1 MKTLLIVESPAKSK
15 TIEKLLGEGYI
26 VLSSF
31 GHIRN
36 LDKKSL
42 GIDVNNDFQPNYR
55 ILTERSKQIKAIQ
68 DTIKNVNNVLLAS
81 DEDREGEAIAWHC
94 AIVFKLDVNS
104 KNRICFHE
112 ITKSALEHAVSN
124 PRKINMSMVYS
135 QQARRILD
143 RLVGFNLSPLLWKY
157 ISPKLSAG
165 RVQSVALKVIVDQEK
180 EIENF
185 TENKYFKTTG
195 YFDKNIIANLNNN
208 FIDKKELIDFLEKCK
223 NSEYTIKNIE
233 KSNLEK
239 RPPPPYITSTIQQD
253 ASNRFGVGAK
263 KIMGVLQKLYEHGL
277 ITYHRTDSTNLS
289 TLAQDDIKKIILQK
303 FGKKYLHPRI
313 YKSKIKCAQE
323 AHEAIRPTHFE
334 KDELDDSFD
343 NIEKKIYN
351 IIWKRTIIS
360 QMSAYNYD
368 LYNIKIIMN
377 NSKYLFISKIEKKI
391 FDGYKI
397 IYDDNFKDDN
407 QKDDNDEIINDS
419 SIVIDD
425 IKEGMIIN
433 YVKINSIEKYNN
445 NLSRFTEASLIKKME
460 KIGIGRPS
468 TYSSIIETIMERK
481 YIEKKDIKGKKVNVL
496 SLTLEYGKN
505 IKEQENSINIG
516 TEKKKLV
523 PTDIG
528 INTTQ
533 FLASNFEII
542 MNYNFTSDLENRL
555 DDIANS
561 ATLWND
567 VVSDFYE
574 NFKPNVD
581 KLNNKELITKSKNDN
596 KRIIGKLDDGKILY
610 AYIGKYGPLIQ
621 IGDGKDCKYVKIDP
635 KYSVNSITY
644 DDYLTMTKFPKNL
657 GNYNDHDLF
666 IKNGPY
672 GYYLSYNE
680 KNYKLPEGYDE
691 NLLLEDAIKIIN
703 NNDENNSEATLKS
716 TLIKVIDK
724 YSIKNGPYGHYIHY
738 NKKFYNIP
746 KEYVIDNITKEDCEK
761 IIKTPKKKYNKKE
774 K

>member
-42 GIDVNNDFQPNYR
+42 GIDINNDFSPNYR

-68 DTIKNVNNVLLAS
+68 DTIKNVDNVLLAS

-94 AIVFKLDVNS
+94 AIVFKLNINE

-112 ITKSALEHAVSN
+112 ITKNALEHAVSN
-124 PRKINMSMVYS
+124 PRKINMSLVYS

-165 RVQSVALKVIVDQEK
+165 RVQSVALKVIIDQERD
-180 EIENF
+180 IEKF
-185 TENKYFKTTG
+185 TENKYFKTVG
-195 YFDKNIIANLNNN
+195 NFDKKIIANLNNN
-208 FIDKKELIDFLEKCK
+208 FLDKKDLIDFLEKSK
-223 NSEYTIKNIE
+223 NAEYIIKSIE
-233 KSNLEK
+233 KSSLEK

-253 ASNRFGVGAK
+253 ASIRFGIGAK
-263 KIMGVLQKLYEHGL
+263 KIMSVLQKLYEHGL

-289 TLAQDDIKKIILQK
+289 TFAQDNIKKLILEK

-334 KDELDDSFD
+334 KEELDDTFD
-343 NIEKKIYN
+343 AIEKKIYN
-351 IIWKRTIIS
+351 IIWKRTVAS
-360 QMSAYNYD
+360 QMTQYIYD
-368 LYNIKIIMN
+368 LYTIKISN
-377 NSKYLFISKIEKKI
+377 NVNEYLFISKIEKRV

-397 IYDDNFKDDN
+397 IYDDNFKDSNDN
-407 QKDDNDEIINDS
+407 NENENNDEIISDS
-419 SIVIDD
+419 SLDIDS
-425 IKEGMIIN
+425 IKEGMSIN
-433 YVKINSIEKYNN
+433 YIKINSTEKYKN
-445 NLSRFTEASLIKKME
+445 SIPRFNEASLIKKME

-481 YIEKKDIKGKKVNVL
+481 YVEKKDIKGKKVNVL
-496 SLTLEYGKN
+496 SYILEYGKK
-505 IKEQENSINIG
+505 IKEQEESITICA
-516 TEKKKLV
+516 EKKKLV

-528 INTTQ
+528 INTIQ
-533 FLASNFEII
+533 FLESNFEEIL
-542 MNYNFTSDLENRL
+542 NYNFTSNLENKL

-561 ATLWND
+561 GIEWND
-567 VVSDFYE
+567 VVGDFYE
-574 NFKPNVD
+574 NFKPSVD
-581 KLNNKELITKSKNDN
+581 KLNDKNLISKSKDES
-596 KRIIGKLDDGKILY
+596 KRLIGKNEDGKSLY
-610 AYIGKYGPLIQ
+610 AYIGKYGPVIQ
-621 IGDGKDCKYVKIDP
+621 IGDGKDCKYIKIDP

-644 DDYLTMTKFPKNL
+644 DDYLTMTKFPKKL
-657 GNYNDHDLF
+657 GDYEDSEIF
-666 IKNGPY
+666 VKNGPY

-680 KNYKLPEGYDE
+680 KNYKLLEGYDE
-691 NLLLEDAIKIIN
+691 NLTFEEAIKIISIDSNNKEN
-703 NNDENNSEATLKS
+703 NNKNTV
-716 TLIKVIDK
+716 IKVIDN
-724 YSIKNGPYGHYIHY
+724 YSIRNGPYGYYILY
-738 NKKFYNIP
+738 NKKFFNIP
-746 KEYVIDNITKEDCEK
+746 KEYNVDNLTKEDCEK
-761 IIKTPKKKYNKKE
+761 IIKIPKKKYTKK
-774 K
+774 